1 VCGMDAKERDDVS
14 RKLLSELIQ
23 GTRHLELYD
32 EIFQIVV
39 TQLSASDFTAIVAD
53 EELLRQLILSSVG
66 REIRTMWGSEA
77 LYEPHLLQEPYV
89 TNKRYK
95 RLCTR
100 TFQQM
105 QLNIAVIVENISQ
118 SLLVKMFQSELKVV
132 FDRIVGH
139 LQETKEFSNRDMV
152 EVFGAAIFTSVQRK
166 DMILNLLGNFD
177 DKDEEEE
184 GGGQNRSDKGES
196 GAGGGGDYNLSAEE
210 KKKKKK
216 KEAEAEAETKEN
228 HHITHAL
235 SVMSPHDGYMLGAD
249 GLTERLLSS
258 FVILPDALR
267 THIWAYRLL
276 IRAADEPPLGN
287 AVTKEFARLARSRHM
302 PMDFPELLQREA
314 RTLGRRGKD
323 GNTSRKDLKSVHAHI
338 SLSVAREA
346 RTAYPL
352 SFLPP
357 VLSEYDVDEATE
369 EAEDEMDRVVR
380 QKAVTAERNAISKN
394 GTAAYQVLVRRT
406 EHLVY
411 ACYVIQGAVLPRHIT
426 TALSLL
432 KVFPNEPPVS
442 EMMMRM
448 AFRLNVDLLPSE
460 QLQKDYSLATVAHQC
475 WSLLAVKDP
484 ELHTHLQACVEDTVA
499 ADEDVEERTDADDGD
514 EAAVRA
520 AGGASTRGT
529 VYPKSFIILRGWL
542 ESCFLGWL
550 PEHGVLFLWDQLLLR
565 EDTMAAY
572 RGMLPRFCCCML
584 QLMRYNLLGKDTGLL
599 EVLRS
604 SGCKLRT
611 KVIVEAL
618 RELLSDSETAADLEV
633 QLMTEAAI
641 MVQRAAR
648 GWLARHAIK
657 RMRSVAQKA
666 AIEAK
671 READERRASLLA

>member
-1 VCGMDAKERDDVS
+1 MDAKERDEVS

-32 EIFQIVV
+32 EIFQIVA
-39 TQLSASDFTAIVAD
+39 TQLSASDFNAIVAD
-53 EELLRQLILSSVG
+53 EELLRQLILRSVG

-100 TFQQM
+100 TLQQM
-105 QLNIAVIVENISQ
+105 QLNIAVIVENMSQ
-118 SLLVKMFQSELKVV
+118 SLLVKMFRSELKVV
-132 FDRIVGH
+132 FGRIVGH
-139 LQETKEFSNRDMV
+139 LQETKELSNRDMV

-184 GGGQNRSDKGES
+184 GRGENMLDKGDG
-196 GAGGGGDYNLSAEE
+196 GAGDGGDYNLSAEE
-210 KKKKKK
+210 KKKKSK
-216 KEAEAEAETKEN
+216 AEAETKEN

-249 GLTERLLSS
+249 GLMERLLSS
-258 FVILPDALR
+258 FIVLPDTLR

-276 IRAADEPPLGN
+276 TRSADEPPLGS
-287 AVTKEFARLARSRHM
+287 AVTKEFARLARSRHL
-302 PMDFPELLQREA
+302 PMDFAELLQREA
-314 RTLGRRGKD
+314 RSLGRRGKD
-323 GNTSRKDLKSVHAHI
+323 GSTSRTDLKSVHAHI

-346 RTAYPL
+346 RAAFPL

-380 QKAVTAERNAISKN
+380 KKAVTLARNAISKN
-394 GTAAYQVLVRRT
+394 GTAAYQVLVRRA

-411 ACYVIQGAVLPRHIT
+411 ACYVIQGTVLPRHIT
-426 TALSLL
+426 TALALL

-448 AFRLNVDLLPSE
+448 AFRLNADLLPSE

-499 ADEDVEERTDADDGD
+499 ANEDVEERTDADDGD

-520 AGGASTRGT
+520 AGGASTRST
-529 VYPKSFIILRGWL
+529 VYPKSFILLRGWL

-565 EDTMAAY
+565 EDIMAAY

-599 EVLRS
+599 IVLRS
-604 SGCKLRT
+604 SGRMLRT
-611 KVIVEAL
+611 KVIIEAL
-618 RELLSDSETAADLEV
+618 RGLLSDSETAADLEM
-633 QLMTEAAI
+633 QLMAEAAI
-641 MVQRAAR
+641 MVQRAMR

-657 RMRSVAQKA
+657 RMRSMAQKA
-666 AIEAK
+666 ATEAK
-671 READERRASLLA
+671 READERRASLFA